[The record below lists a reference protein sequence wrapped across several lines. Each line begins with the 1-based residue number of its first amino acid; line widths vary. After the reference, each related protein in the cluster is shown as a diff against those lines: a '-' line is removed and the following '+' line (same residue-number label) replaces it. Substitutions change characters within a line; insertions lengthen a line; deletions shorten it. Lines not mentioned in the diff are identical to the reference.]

1 MCHVVERLEPRRLLS
16 VVPTVVDLLV
26 VYTPAAKGAL
36 GGDAQIQ
43 SVIQQVVN
51 TTNGALLRSLVPL
64 TIRLVHS
71 EQIAYTGS
79 GDLFVDRTR
88 LREPADG
95 FLDSVHA
102 LRDTWGADLVS
113 LITDNAPN
121 GGGNADLLENLNDQQ
136 NPTRAFS
143 AMDFTSLQ
151 PSNLTMAHELGHN
164 LGGGHERGN
173 PTQPARGPFT
183 YSYGFRFT
191 GTDGVVYHDI
201 MSYDP
206 GLVVPYYAN
215 PSVTFAG
222 SPTGSPIGAPDEADL
237 YSTFIATAPV
247 VAAYRPTVVADTSG
261 PGGALYEVSPPATS
275 ANLITFTVRWRDDSA
290 VNFATLD
297 SRDVFVRTP
306 EGFELTPEYL
316 GADGAGD
323 AFQALARYR
332 VTLPDSNP
340 LLSSLTFHARA
351 GEVRDRANNAASTG
365 QLAAPADDTAAWD
378 LQAARRLGALSGERV
393 ALDSIDHVDSD
404 DVYQFTLA
412 STSVVSLHLD
422 GLSDDANVF
431 VLHDLNGN
439 GTYEAAT
446 EFIFGT
452 FGPGSASRGTARTL
466 GPGTY
471 YAWVYAQQFGQV
483 QTPYTLT
490 LRAFTDNVAPTATL
504 DATDVKQSGA
514 PHVDFAVTYRDDQ
527 EIDAE
532 TARYWAAVDID
543 VVLDGGGSFSFFYFP
558 DPDLNPQFPQNAREF
573 TTIYR
578 ILPFNQ
584 TTGWTAADNGLY
596 TVRIHPN
603 TGTDPRVHD
612 AAGNDIP
619 LLTLGSF
626 RIAIGTPD
634 AAAPTAIAAPAPIV
648 VPGQSTYDF
657 TVAYRDNVSVN
668 GSTIDGNDVRVT
680 GPGGYD
686 QLATLVSVSPTPTV
700 GSTRLTT
707 YRIPAPGGTW
717 GVEDDGA
724 YSIVVQ
730 AGQVLDSSGNAVPPG
745 PIATINVHVP
755 LPGDANGDD
764 RVNLADFNILAA
776 NFGQTG
782 RGVHTGD
789 FNFDGVVNLSDF
801 NLLASRFGQSL
812 TPRIAGSP
820 PRQAPAMTADKDD
833 LEGLWRGR

>member
-1 MCHVVERLEPRRLLS
+1 MRYVVERLEPRRLLS

-26 VYTPAAKGAL
+26 VYTPGAKNAL
-36 GGDAQIQ
+36 GGDGPIQ
-43 SVIQQVVN
+43 SLIQQVVN
-51 TTNGALLRSLVPL
+51 TTNQALLNSLVPL
-64 TIRLVHS
+64 TIRLLHS
-71 EQIAYTGS
+71 EEIAYAGS
-79 GDLFVDRTR
+79 GDVGLDRVR
-88 LREPADG
+88 LHEPADG
-95 FLDSVHA
+95 FMDSAHA
-102 LRDTWGADLVS
+102 LRNTWGADLVS

-121 GGGNADLLENLNDQQ
+121 GGGNADLLEDLHDTQ
-136 NPTRAFS
+136 NPTRAYS
-143 AMDFTSLQ
+143 AMDHTSLQ
-151 PSNLTMAHELGHN
+151 PSNLTLAHELGHN

-215 PSVTFAG
+215 PGVTFAG
-222 SPTGSPIGAPDEADL
+222 SPTGAPIGAPDEADL
-237 YSTFIATAPV
+237 HSTFVATAPV
-247 VAAYRPTVVADTSG
+247 VAAYRPTVIADTAG
-261 PGGALYEVSPPATS
+261 PTGAVYEVAPPTTS
-275 ANLITFTVRWRDDSA
+275 ANVLSFTIRWRDDSA

-306 EGFELTPEYL
+306 EGFDLAAEFVGTD
-316 GADGAGD
+316 ASGD
-323 AFQALARYR
+323 AFQAQARYR

-340 LLSSLTFHARA
+340 PVTSLTFHARA
-351 GEVRDRANNAASTG
+351 GEVRDRANNAAAAG
-365 QLAAPADDTAAWD
+365 PIAAPTDDTAAWD
-378 LQAARRLGALSGERV
+378 LQAARRLGALAGQRMTF
-393 ALDSIDHVDSD
+393 DSVDHVDND
-404 DVYQFTLA
+404 DLYQFSLA

-422 GLSDDANVF
+422 GLSGDANVF
-431 VLHDLNGN
+431 VLRDLNGN
-439 GTYEAAT
+439 GRYDSAT

-452 FGPGSASRGTARTL
+452 FGPGSASRATARTL
-466 GPGTY
+466 GAGTY

-483 QTPYTLT
+483 ATSYTLT
-490 LRAFTDNVAPTATL
+490 LRAFADNVPPAATL
-504 DATDVKQSGA
+504 DAIDLKQAGA
-514 PHVDFAVTYRDDQ
+514 PRVDFAVTYRDDQ

-532 TARYWAAVDID
+532 TARYWAALDID
-543 VVLDGGGSFSFFYFP
+543 VQLDGGGSFSFFYFP
-558 DPDLNPQFPQNAREF
+558 DPNLNPQFPQNAREF
-573 TTIYR
+573 TTLYR
-578 ILPFNQ
+578 ILAFNQ

-596 TVRIHPN
+596 TVRIHQN

-634 AAAPTAIAAPAPIV
+634 STVPTASAAPAPIV

-657 TVAYRDNVSVN
+657 TVAYRDDVSVN

-680 GPGGYD
+680 GPNGYN
-686 QLATLVSVSPTPTV
+686 QLASLVSLSPPPTA
-700 GSTRLTT
+700 GSTRLAT
-707 YRIPAPGGTW
+707 YRITAPGGTW

-724 YSIVVQ
+724 YAIAVQ
-730 AGQVLDSSGNAVPPG
+730 NGQVFDTSGNAVAAG
-745 PIATINVHVP
+745 TIATINVHVP

-776 NFGQTG
+776 NFGQSG

-789 FNFDGVVNLSDF
+789 FNFDGVVNLGDF
-801 NLLASRFGQSL
+801 NLLAARFGQQL
-812 TPRIAGSP
+812 GAPTAAGRSAQ
-820 PRQAPAMTADKDD
+820 RTAANAHLLDD
-833 LEGLWRGR
+833 LLA